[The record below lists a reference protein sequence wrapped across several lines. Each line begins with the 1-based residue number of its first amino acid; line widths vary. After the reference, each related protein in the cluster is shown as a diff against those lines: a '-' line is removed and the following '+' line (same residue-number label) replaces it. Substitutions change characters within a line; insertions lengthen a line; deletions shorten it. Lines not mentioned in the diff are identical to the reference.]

1 MNVLSY
7 IFTPT
12 PGLYFKYYIPFLI
25 LAGLL
30 FIGGIVLN
38 KMASKNKAI
47 RRTFKKTPGQLTW
60 LGIVLGLLLAFR
72 YERIPFF
79 SMRFVFF
86 IVLILILVVIGKSVQ
101 KYLKVYPIEAKRM
114 DTPKEAKKT
123 YLPNKK
129 KNK

>member
-1 MNVLSY
+1 MNVLNY

-38 KMASKNKAI
+38 KMASKNKAL

-60 LGIVLGLLLAFR
+60 LGIILGLLLAFR

-86 IVLILILVVIGKSVQ
+86 IVLILILVVIVKNIRR
-101 KYLKVYPIEAKRM
+101 YMKVYPIEAGRM
-114 DTPKEAKKT
+114 NTPKEVKKT

-129 KNK
+129 KSR

>member
-60 LGIVLGLLLAFR
+60 LGIVMGLLLAFR

-86 IVLILILVVIGKSVQ
+86 IVLILILIVIAKSVQ
-101 KYLKVYPIEAKRM
+101 KYLKVYTVEAKRM
-114 DTPKEAKKT
+114 NTPKEVKKT